1 MNHYYSRISGWGM
14 YAPERVLTNHDLSL
28 MVDTN
33 DEWIVSRTGIR
44 ERHIAAEGQ
53 ATVDMSVRAARV
65 ALENAGLEADDLDL
79 IILCTSSP
87 DYLAPPASSIL
98 QDQLGSTKAGAM
110 TLVAG
115 CTGFMYGLTTAS
127 QFVQNGVYENVL
139 VVGTETL
146 SFAVDWEDRNT
157 CVLFGDGSGA
167 VIVSR
172 SETPGGL
179 QSMVLGSEGDG
190 WDALIVPG
198 IGSLNEI
205 TPETLARKDH
215 KLKMDGRRVFKFA
228 VRAMTNAVTQVVA
241 DAGLTIHDIDLL
253 IPHQANQRII
263 DLAVR
268 RLGIDPEKVMVN
280 LDRYGNTSAASVP
293 MALVEALEEGRIQEG
308 DRIAMVAFGTG
319 LTYGACVW
327 EWQPETVA
335 EEPILVTNWPV
346 PEAWREYAQDMRAAA
361 WRMQVQAKTKA
372 SDAMMAAMLPLY
384 TFRKGVKKRLQ
395 LENFLLYNKGI

>member
-14 YAPERVLTNHDLSL
+14 YAPERVLTNQDLSL

-44 ERHIAAEGQ
+44 ERRIAAEGQ
-53 ATVDMSVRAARV
+53 ATVDMSLRAARA
-65 ALENAGLEADDLDL
+65 ALEKAELEADDLDL

-127 QFVQNGVYENVL
+127 QFVQNGVYEHVL

-190 WDALIVPG
+190 WDALIDPP
-198 IGSLNEI
+198 S
-205 TPETLARKDH
+205 R
-215 KLKMDGRRVFKFA
+215 
-228 VRAMTNAVTQVVA
+228 
-241 DAGLTIHDIDLL
+241 
-253 IPHQANQRII
+253 NQRQGVQ
-263 DLAVR
+263 LKPGSGHR
-268 RLGIDPEKVMVN
+268 RKL
-280 LDRYGNTSAASVP
+280 
-293 MALVEALEEGRIQEG
+293 
-308 DRIAMVAFGTG
+308 
-319 LTYGACVW
+319 
-327 EWQPETVA
+327 
-335 EEPILVTNWPV
+335 
-346 PEAWREYAQDMRAAA
+346 
-361 WRMQVQAKTKA
+361 
-372 SDAMMAAMLPLY
+372 
-384 TFRKGVKKRLQ
+384 
-395 LENFLLYNKGI
+395 